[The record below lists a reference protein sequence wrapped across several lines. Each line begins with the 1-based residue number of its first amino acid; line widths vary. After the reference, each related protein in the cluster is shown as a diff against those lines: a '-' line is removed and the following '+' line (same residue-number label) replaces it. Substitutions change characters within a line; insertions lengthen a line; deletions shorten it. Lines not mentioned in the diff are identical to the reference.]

1 MERQKGWVRTEKVGF
16 GGDGKERE
24 QTTER
29 GHERRKGEK
38 KCHFKSKRSKRERE
52 RETDFE
58 SSKMESVYF

>member
-1 MERQKGWVRTEKVGF
+1 MERQKGCVRTEKVGF

-38 KCHFKSKRSKRERE
+38 SAISRAKGSGRERE
-52 RETDFE
+52 RN
-58 SSKMESVYF
+58 

>member
-1 MERQKGWVRTEKVGF
+1 MENQKGWVRTEKVGF

-29 GHERRKGEK
+29 GHEKRKGEK
-38 KCHFKSKRSKRERE
+38 SAISKAEGVGEKE